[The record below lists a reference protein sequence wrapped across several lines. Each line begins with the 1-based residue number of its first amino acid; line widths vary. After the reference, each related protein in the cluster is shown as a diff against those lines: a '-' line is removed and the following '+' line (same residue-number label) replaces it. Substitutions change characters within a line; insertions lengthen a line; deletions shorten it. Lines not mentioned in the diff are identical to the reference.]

1 MHAPAFFHQGPVG
14 FVAVHGDVLAPAA
27 RGDARV
33 EAAAVEAG
41 EEGLEGFDVVERA
54 GFRHVAAIEQNVDA
68 HRAHA
73 LLLRPRHQ
81 RLEVVDV
88 AVHVAVGEQAEQV
101 DHAAAGAF
109 AVFRRGDDLAPGL
122 PGPDR
127 AGGNG
132 IGHQRGPLRI
142 NLAGADRV
150 VADLGIA
157 HVLVGRHAYRGA
169 VGAQAHVGISG
180 EQAVEHGLARRGD
193 GAAEL
198 VLRQAV
204 AVHDDR
210 DDRAGDAGE
219 SWMPGQH
226 LAPR

>member
-1 MHAPAFFHQGPVG
+1 
-14 FVAVHGDVLAPAA
+14 
-27 RGDARV
+27 
-33 EAAAVEAG
+33 
-41 EEGLEGFDVVERA
+41 
-54 GFRHVAAIEQNVDA
+54 
-68 HRAHA
+68 
-73 LLLRPRHQ
+73 
-81 RLEVVDV
+81 
-88 AVHVAVGEQAEQV
+88 
-101 DHAAAGAF
+101 
-109 AVFRRGDDLAPGL
+109 
-122 PGPDR
+122 
-127 AGGNG
+127 
-132 IGHQRGPLRI
+132 
-142 NLAGADRV
+142 